1 MNLAIIGVGYW
12 GSKIAETARL
22 LPNITVKT
30 FDIDDDYGTD
40 KIDAAVIATPAET
53 HYDVTKKLL
62 EQGIACLVEKPIAD
76 TLRKAQHLLGIA
88 EAKNTVLQS
97 GHILLFT
104 PTTEYIKRTFDV
116 DNLKFVETRRLNFG
130 NIPKHQIPLEH
141 HLLIHDLA
149 LIDYIKQ
156 EKIIDVQRSGR
167 DILTTD
173 YNDYIITNIDFET
186 FSTTHHCSWFYP
198 RKTRT
203 VALSSNSE
211 LLHVDDVDLKV
222 QHVYGRYTDRLVND
236 STNTIKLSDSSSPLY
251 RELEHF
257 IASVEKQDNNSING
271 LEHIERVYKNLERV
285 TDVQ

>member
-12 GSKIAETARL
+12 GSKIAETAQL
-22 LPNITVKT
+22 LPNTTIKT
-30 FDIDDDYGTD
+30 FDIHDDYSTAN
-40 KIDAAVIATPAET
+40 IDAAVIATPAET
-53 HYDVTKKLL
+53 HYEVTKKLL

-76 TLRKAQHLLGIA
+76 SLRKVQHLLGIA
-88 EAKNTVLQS
+88 EAKDTVLQS

-104 PTTEYIKRTFDV
+104 PTTEYIKRTFNIE
-116 DNLKFVETRRLNFG
+116 NLKFVETRRLNFG

-198 RKTRT
+198 QKTRT
-203 VALSSNSE
+203 VALSSNKE
-211 LLHVDDVDLKV
+211 LLLIDDVDLTV
-222 QHVYGRYTDRLVND
+222 QHVHGRYTDRLVND
-236 STNTIKLSDSSSPLY
+236 STNTIQLTEHSSPLY

-271 LEHIERVYKNLERV
+271 LAHIERVYKNLERV
-285 TDVQ
+285 TDV

>member
-12 GSKIAETARL
+12 GSKIADTARL
-22 LPNITVKT
+22 LPYTTVKT
-30 FDIDDDYGTD
+30 FDIDDDYTMD
-40 KIDAAVIATPAET
+40 KIDAAVVATPAET
-53 HYDVTKKLL
+53 HYEVTKTLL
-62 EQGIACLVEKPIAD
+62 ERGIACLVEKPIAD
-76 TLRKAQHLLGIA
+76 SLSKAQYLLGIA

-104 PTTEYIKRTFDV
+104 PTTEYIKRTFDI

-130 NIPKHQIPLEH
+130 NIPKYQIPLEH

-156 EKIIDVQRSGR
+156 EKIINVQRSGR

-203 VALSSNSE
+203 VALSSNRE
-211 LLHVDDVDLKV
+211 LLHVDDVDLNV
-222 QHVYGRYTDRLVND
+222 QHIHGRYTDRLVND
-236 STNTIKLSDSSSPLY
+236 RTNTIQLSDHLSPLY

-257 IASVEKQDNNSING
+257 ITSVEKQDNNTING
-271 LEHIERVYKNLERV
+271 LAHIERVYKNLERV
-285 TDVQ
+285 TDV

>member
-12 GSKIAETARL
+12 GSKIAETAQL
-22 LPNITVKT
+22 LPNTTIKT
-30 FDIDDDYGTD
+30 FDIHDDYSTAN
-40 KIDAAVIATPAET
+40 IDAAVIATPAET
-53 HYDVTKKLL
+53 HYEVTKKLL

-76 TLRKAQHLLGIA
+76 SLRKVQHLLGIA

-104 PTTEYIKRTFDV
+104 PTTEYIKRTFNIE
-116 DNLKFVETRRLNFG
+116 NLKFVETRRLNFG

-198 RKTRT
+198 QKTRT
-203 VALSSNSE
+203 VALSSNKE
-211 LLHVDDVDLKV
+211 LLLIDDVDLTV
-222 QHVYGRYTDRLVND
+222 QHVHGRYTDRLVND
-236 STNTIKLSDSSSPLY
+236 STNTIQLTEHSTPLY

-271 LEHIERVYKNLERV
+271 LAHIERVYKNLERV
-285 TDVQ
+285 TDV

>member
-22 LPNITVKT
+22 LPNTKVKT
-30 FDIDDDYGTD
+30 FDIDDNYQQDS
-40 KIDAAVIATPAET
+40 IDAAVVATPAET
-53 HYDVTKKLL
+53 HYEVTKSLL
-62 EQGIACLVEKPIAD
+62 ERGIACLVEKPIAD
-76 TLRKAQHLLGIA
+76 TLNKVQHLIGIA

-104 PTTEYIKRTFDV
+104 PTTEYIKRTFDTA
-116 DNLKFVETRRLNFG
+116 NLRFVETRRLNFG
-130 NIPKHQIPLEH
+130 NIPKHQISLEH

-156 EKIIDVQRSGR
+156 EKIIAVQRSGR

-173 YNDYIITNIDFET
+173 YNDYTITNIDFET

-203 VALSSNSE
+203 VALTSANQ
-211 LLHVDDVDLKV
+211 LVHVDDVDLQV
-222 QHVYGRYTDRLVND
+222 HHVHGHYTDRLVNE
-236 STNTIKLSDSSSPLY
+236 STNTIQLSDSATPLY

-257 IASVEKQDNNSING
+257 VASVEKQDHNSING
-271 LEHIERVYKNLERV
+271 LAHIERVYKNLERV
-285 TDVQ
+285 TDV

>member
-12 GSKIAETARL
+12 GSKIAETAQL
-22 LPNITVKT
+22 LPNTTIKT
-30 FDIDDDYGTD
+30 FDIHDDYSTAN
-40 KIDAAVIATPAET
+40 IDAAVIATPAET
-53 HYDVTKKLL
+53 HYEVTKKLL

-76 TLRKAQHLLGIA
+76 SLRKVQHLLGIA

-104 PTTEYIKRTFDV
+104 PTTEYIKRTFNIE
-116 DNLKFVETRRLNFG
+116 NLKFVETRRLNFG

-198 RKTRT
+198 QKTRT
-203 VALSSNSE
+203 VALSSNKE
-211 LLHVDDVDLKV
+211 LLLIDDVDLTV
-222 QHVYGRYTDRLVND
+222 QHVHGRYTDRLVND
-236 STNTIKLSDSSSPLY
+236 STSTIQLTEHSSPLY

-271 LEHIERVYKNLERV
+271 LAHIERVYKNLERV
-285 TDVQ
+285 TDV

>member
-30 FDIDDDYGTD
+30 FDIEDDFSAD

-53 HYDVTKKLL
+53 HYELTKNLL
-62 EQGIACLVEKPIAD
+62 SRGIACLVEKPIAD
-76 TLRKAQHLLGIA
+76 TLTKVQQLIGIA

-104 PTTEYIKRTFDV
+104 PTTEYIKRTFDIN
-116 DNLKFVETRRLNFG
+116 NLKFVETRRLNFG

-156 EKIIDVQRSGR
+156 EKIIAVQRSGR
-167 DILTTD
+167 DILSTN
-173 YNDYIITNIDFET
+173 YNDYVITNIDFET

-203 VALSSNSE
+203 VALSSNLE
-211 LLHVDDVDLKV
+211 LVHVDDVDLQV
-222 QHVYGRYTDRLVND
+222 HHIHGHYTDRLVNEN
-236 STNTIKLSDSSSPLY
+236 TNTIQLSDSSSPLY

-257 IASVEKQDNNSING
+257 ITSVEKQDNNSING
-271 LEHIERVYKNLERV
+271 IAHIERVYKNLERV
-285 TDVQ
+285 TDV